1 MALYT
6 AAHDRALRRIV
17 VGLPLCAAV
26 VYHQVKNCERQYAE
40 PSGPR
45 CEGVTEWSGTERFG
59 MMRVQQAAC
68 CGAHHYPVPTR
79 SLALG

>member
-17 VGLPLCAAV
+17 VGLPLRAAV
-26 VYHQVKNCERQYAE
+26 VYHRVKNCERQYAE

-45 CEGVTEWSGTERFG
+45 CEGVTEWSGTKFG
-59 MMRVQQAAC
+59 LLK
-68 CGAHHYPVPTR
+68 R
-79 SLALG
+79 SKYMSKH

>member
-26 VYHQVKNCERQYAE
+26 VYHRVRNCERQYAE

-45 CEGVTEWSGTERFG
+45 CEGVTEWSGTEFG
-59 MMRVQQAAC
+59 LLKPQVD
-68 CGAHHYPVPTR
+68 
-79 SLALG
+79 LAPAG